1 MQTSIHHVVAA
12 QLNRRQ
18 FSATDERGSFCCTEL
33 VVTDAKGHTLTVM
46 LYSDGVQPL
55 VIADTGAVQVFAEEV
70 PA

>member
-33 VVTDAKGHTLTVM
+33 VVTNKHGQTVSVM
-46 LYSDGVQPL
+46 LYTDGSEPL